1 MNRKQVSLLLVGI
14 LVLALI
20 ATAVIIILNQPTHRT
35 LIVPDGYAQ
44 ISWALGNAT
53 AGDTVYVKSG
63 TYNERGFVI
72 DKPLSLIGEDASN
85 TTLVGG
91 FDGIRGG
98 GTTLSII
105 ANNVSVS
112 GFTIRSYNFSSL
124 AWYFFGIYPG
134 GNNTKI
140 SGNIIED
147 CAVGIWNEG
156 FFANVTSVM
165 ISDNIIRNNLYGGVS
180 ILGGP
185 SFVTIENNN
194 FTNDSVGISIA
205 NGYRCAIIGNR
216 LSLNKEGGIGL
227 SGARNDIFGNDL
239 SNNNGSSI
247 GFFGSSDLCRVL
259 NNTIEDTDV
268 GIDLSTGSR
277 FSVGGNTISRCT
289 VYAVGFY
296 QTETSNVF
304 TNNIT
309 NNAVGVWFSQ
319 KADATPMNDTSF
331 YRNNFIDN
339 GQQVFVGAS
348 GTINNFDDGKGG
360 NYWSDYT
367 SRYPNAT
374 EVGNSGIWNIP
385 YMVAPNNVDKYPL
398 VEPNS
403 AIYSIL

>member
-14 LVLALI
+14 LIL
-20 ATAVIIILNQPTHRT
+20 AVIAASVYIILNRATHRT
-35 LIVPDGYAQ
+35 LIVPNDYAQ

-63 TYNERGFVI
+63 IYNERGFII
-72 DKPLSLIGEDASN
+72 DKPLSLIGENASN
-85 TTLVGG
+85 TILVGG

-98 GTTLSII
+98 GTTISIH
-105 ANNVSVS
+105 ADNVTVS
-112 GFTIRSYNFSSL
+112 GLTIRSYNFSSL

-140 SGNIIED
+140 TGNIIED

-156 FFANVTSVM
+156 FFANVTSVA
-165 ISDNIIRNNLYGGVS
+165 ISDNTIRNNLYGGVS

-194 FTNDSVGISIA
+194 FTNNSVGISIA

-227 SGARNDIFGNDL
+227 SGARNEIFGNAL

-247 GFFGSSDLCRVL
+247 GFFGSSDLCRIF
-259 NNTIEDTDV
+259 NNTINNTDV
-268 GIDLSTGSR
+268 GVDLSTGAR

-289 VYAVGFY
+289 AYAVGFY

-304 TNNIT
+304 SNNIT
-309 NNAVGVWFSQ
+309 NNAVGVC
-319 KADATPMNDTSF
+319 
-331 YRNNFIDN
+331 
-339 GQQVFVGAS
+339 
-348 GTINNFDDGKGG
+348 
-360 NYWSDYT
+360 
-367 SRYPNAT
+367 SRKKPT
-374 EVGNSGIWNIP
+374 QRR
-385 YMVAPNNVDKYPL
+385 
-398 VEPNS
+398 
-403 AIYSIL
+403 